1 LLGEKKNQKLGN
13 GLLYIVYLEFIY
25 KLTGKRMT
33 DKEYIEF
40 LKNQLEHLNRI
51 NDNITESLYILVS
64 KLPQVNND
72 WVSLTENEI
81 GELYRQG
88 WKNNV
93 DFATGISNLLKEK
106 NNF

>member
-25 KLTGKRMT
+25 KLTGKTMT

-40 LKNQLEHLNRI
+40 LEKRLKHSPKNKE
-51 NDNITESLYILVS
+51 
-64 KLPQVNND
+64 
-72 WVSLTENEI
+72 WVSLTESEI

-88 WKNNV
+88 WANNV

>member
-25 KLTGKRMT
+25 KLTGKTMT

-40 LKNQLEHLNRI
+40 LEKRLKHSDEVI
-51 NDNITESLYILVS
+51 DNFSKTLESLIS
-64 KLPQVNND
+64 KLPKNKE
-72 WVSLTENEI
+72 WVSLTESEI

-88 WKNNV
+88 WANNV